1 MRQMPHTFTKHL
13 PLALTTKLLFIAVFM
28 SHISC
33 LISPVS
39 YLLSHI
45 SKNPARWR
53 DFYQNWVVLHDSL
66 GSAHVLQYA
75 SRNSGFLVLE
85 HCCERVHLLHFNVSH
100 SNVDVIV
107 SL

>member
-13 PLALTTKLLFIAVFM
+13 PLALTTKLLFIAAFM
-28 SHISC
+28 SHVSKKTPHPGPRANEC
-33 LISPVS
+33 LRGWT
-39 YLLSHI
+39 LG
-45 SKNPARWR
+45 
-53 DFYQNWVVLHDSL
+53 DFYQNWVSVHDSL

-75 SRNSGFLVLE
+75 LPNTGRLVLE